1 MKISRR
7 LLLASSLLAPA
18 RALAEQAVGGPW
30 PSALLMATGR
40 PGGVYDVYGPE
51 WGMLAQQASGVEI
64 VYRASGGAA
73 ADILLI
79 EEGAAQLGMT
89 TVAVANQ
96 AISGTGAWTAGVRLD
111 GFRALFPMFPSILQ
125 IVAPDGR
132 GLMSLAALANQVV
145 GIGPDGGSGAA
156 SVPVIFESLGIKPAR
171 YVTGDYA
178 LQMRDMFAGSIAACA
193 FIGAP
198 PMPAIAQAAQSQRL
212 AMIGFTLAEAAQVGR
227 AAPGMSAMVIPAGMF
242 RAQSTAIESVG
253 TGNFAIGAAGLPDLL
268 VNAITL
274 AAMRNRAALAGLVPA
289 AGMAV
294 QPMLGAPGLMS
305 FHPGAAMALRSLG
318 MEVPAKF
325 VEG

>member
-7 LLLASSLLAPA
+7 FLLAASVMAPL
-18 RALAEQAVGGPW
+18 RALAAKKGDGVW

-51 WGMLAQQASGVEI
+51 WGRLAQQASGVEI

-73 ADILLI
+73 SDILLI
-79 EEGAAQLGMT
+79 EQGAAQLGMV
-89 TVAVANQ
+89 TVSVANQ
-96 AISGTGAWTAGVRLD
+96 ALTGTGAWTAGVKLD

-125 IVAPDGR
+125 IVAPAGR
-132 GLMSLAALANQVV
+132 GLMSIAALANQVV

-156 SVPVIFESLGIKPAR
+156 SVPTVFGSLGVTPAR
-171 YVTGDYA
+171 YVTGDYE
-178 LQMRDMFAGSIAACA
+178 LQMRDMFAGNIAACA

-198 PMPAIAQAAQSQRL
+198 PLPAIVQAAASQRL
-212 AMIGFTLAEAAQVGR
+212 AMIGFTLAETAQVCR
-227 AAPGMSAMVIPAGMF
+227 AVPGLSAMVIPAGTF
-242 RAQSTAIESVG
+242 RAQTTAIESVG
-253 TGNFAIGAAGLPDLL
+253 TENFAIGATGLPDSL

-274 AAMRNRAALAGLVPA
+274 AGMRNRATLARLVPA
-289 AGMAV
+289 VGMAV
-294 QPMLGAPGLMS
+294 QPMLEAPGRMS

-318 MEVPAKF
+318 MNVPTKF